1 MVIRQPLYAFSP
13 WLAPRPQIR
22 AKTLAIAISVAV
34 HAVIGAYLIAW
45 SFQTFPLPQES
56 TEPTLQGQM
65 LTLTP
70 PKPLQ
75 PMKPEPKPTHS
86 IRASEGPVTTQ
97 VVTLNVQPSVT
108 IKPVEPATSV
118 GTLGEPTT
126 TIAPPHLVVITSPQW
141 LTRPSPDQVARVYP
155 EDAIRLSLSGV
166 IVLNC
171 VVTAAGSVQACS
183 VISESPKNHGFGR
196 AALGLT
202 RYFRMKPRTED
213 GLAVD
218 GATVRIP
225 MRFKLAG

>member
-45 SFQTFPLPQES
+45 SFQTFPLPQEP
-56 TEPTLQGQM
+56 TDPTLLGQM
-65 LTLTP
+65 LILTP

-86 IRASEGPVTTQ
+86 IRASEGPVAAE
-97 VVTLNVQPSVT
+97 VVTLNVQPTPT
-108 IKPVEPATSV
+108 IKPEEAV
-118 GTLGEPTT
+118 TLIGASGGPTT
-126 TIAPPHLVVITSPQW
+126 TPAPPHLVMVTNPQW
-141 LTRPSPDQVARVYP
+141 LNRPDADQVTKAYP
-155 EDAIRLSLSGV
+155 EDAIRSNLSGA
-166 IVLNC
+166 IVLSC
-171 VVTAAGSVQACS
+171 MVTAAGSVQACS
-183 VISESPKNHGFGR
+183 VVSETPANHGFGR